1 MRTQGTTLECF
12 TDLTE
17 RIHPELL
24 EKRKILASV
33 LEVEDATVRRWMSGT
48 SVPVGMSMIGLRW
61 YLDYLGYEVSELIR
75 LPKVLQDAGRLLA
88 FRVLSLE
95 GMAKLTGYEDYPDQ
109 VLAVLRATRGLSAER
124 EIQFRDIVGAYQQE
138 LVEKLRT
145 IPKLFEI
152 KHSPAIM
159 VGADSLLGRSTG
171 RPAVVSPAT
180 PKKGMQREDRFK
192 GLVLNLLDFAQFY
205 ADPEVPEEIRDQL
218 RAVVGQRNIFDLKN
232 LLSRLC
238 GSKAFSNQH

>member
-17 RIHPELL
+17 RIHPDLL

-61 YLDYLGYEVSELIR
+61 YLDYLGYEVSELNR
-75 LPKVLQDAGRLLA
+75 LPKLLQDVGRLLA

-95 GMAKLTGYEDYPDQ
+95 NMAKLTGYEDYPDQ

-145 IPKLFEI
+145 VPRLVEVRNT
-152 KHSPAIM
+152 PAI
-159 VGADSLLGRSTG
+159 
-171 RPAVVSPAT
+171 AVVPDNLLDKSPGRRSIVSSAI
-180 PKKGMQREDRFK
+180 PKKGMRREDRFK

-205 ADPEVPEEIRDQL
+205 ADPEIPEEVRDQL
-218 RAVVGQRNIFDLKN
+218 RTVVGQQNIFDLKN